1 MDTKP
6 SGLFKSHPTKPI
18 SKLMPTLMAI
28 KKKSRTL
35 KSSLASKVL
44 LCKPKNLCMSPRTH
58 VKKLDIV
65 VHTGKASTGEVG
77 ARGSLRSL
85 ANEPHCLGSFRTMRD
100 LASKQIWSVPEECHK
115 LHWSLSSGFRM
126 HSTGSR

>member
-44 LCKPKNLCMSPRTH
+44 LCKHKNLCMSPRTH
-58 VKKLDIV
+58 VKKLDVV
-65 VHTGKASTGEVG
+65 VHTDKASTGEVG
-77 ARGSLRSL
+77 ASEPLRSL
-85 ANEPHCLGSFRTMRD
+85 ANEPRCLGSFRTMRD
-100 LASKQIWSVPEECHK
+100 LVSKTNLVSVR
-115 LHWSLSSGFRM
+115 RM
-126 HSTGSR
+126 SQTTLELVLWPPCAQHR